1 MTRID
6 PAHSPGIAPRKN
18 PSPEDCLKMPAAE
31 KRKLTKRT
39 IDAIPSPTGDERI
52 TIHDTTV
59 PGFSIRISR
68 GARTFYLYRWIGGRP
83 QRIRLGGYPELTPE
97 AARKLAEKCNGEAAQ
112 GKDLAA
118 ERRRRRQP
126 NRTDPT
132 LGEVLTHT
140 LEQHWKPN
148 CRTWKEQKRI
158 FDKYTPASWKARPL
172 SAIQKVDVLERH
184 RAIGKANGVYAAN
197 RWRGVLHRLFEVGI
211 ADFDFPG
218 GNAVRKVKPFGEQER
233 ERFVTPEE
241 LPRLFDAIDAAE
253 DVRIADFLRLAL
265 LTGARKS
272 AILRMRFADVDLAR
286 AVWIIPAGD
295 SKNGSPIHVPL
306 VPDAVEVVRARLIAA
321 RGREYV
327 FPGRHGKGFLSDPT
341 KPVAKVFKAADLEG
355 VRLHDLR
362 RTFGSWQAAN
372 GSSELLIG
380 KSLGHRNTAA
390 TKVYARLTLDPVR
403 QSVERATDAMREVV
417 RADRQRRKTEKK
429 KRKGHP

>member
-1 MTRID
+1 MLT
-6 PAHSPGIAPRKN
+6 P
-18 PSPEDCLKMPAAE
+18 E

-39 IDAIPSPTGDERI
+39 IDAIPSPSGADRVV
-52 TIHDTTV
+52 IHDAEV
-59 PGFSIRISR
+59 KGFSIRISR

-83 QRIRLGGYPELTPE
+83 QRIRLGTYPELTPE
-97 AARKLAEKCNGEAAQ
+97 AARRLAEKSNGEVAQ

-126 NRTDPT
+126 GRTDPT
-132 LGEVLTHT
+132 LGELFDHV
-140 LEQHWKPN
+140 LEQHWKPAA
-148 CRTWKEQKRI
+148 RTWKEQKRI
-158 FDKYTPASWKARPL
+158 FEKYTPASWKPRRL
-172 SAIQKVDVLERH
+172 STIEKVDVLERH
-184 RAIGKANGVYAAN
+184 RAIGKANGAYTAN
-197 RWRGVLHRLFEVGI
+197 RWRGVLHRLFEVAI
-211 ADFDFPG
+211 ADFDFAG
-218 GNAVRKVKPFGEQER
+218 GNAARKIKPFAEAER

-265 LTGARKS
+265 LTGARKG
-272 AILRMRFADVDLAR
+272 ALLRMRFEDVDLGR
-286 AVWIIPAGD
+286 AVWTIPASD
-295 SKNGSPIHVPL
+295 SKNGSQIHVPL
-306 VPDAVEVVRARLIAA
+306 VPEAVEVIRSRLIAA
-321 RGREYV
+321 GGRDYV

-341 KPVAKVFKAADLEG
+341 KPIGKVFKAAGLEG

-403 QSVERATDAMREVV
+403 QSVERATAAMRDVV
-417 RADRQRRKTEKK
+417 QAARAKDEAAGK
-429 KRKGHP
+429 KRKGHG